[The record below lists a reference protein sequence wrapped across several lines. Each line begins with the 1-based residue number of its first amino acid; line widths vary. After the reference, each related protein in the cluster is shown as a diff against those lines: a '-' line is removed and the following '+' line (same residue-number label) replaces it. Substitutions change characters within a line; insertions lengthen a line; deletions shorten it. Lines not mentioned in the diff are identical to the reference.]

1 VTGVDASRPLEEI
14 VGNRR
19 WEKRLRPFPHVY
31 VQDLFVD
38 SVAEEIEVAVQ
49 KILKDTSLG
58 GIDRYDASGWSFAP
72 DVDWPLRLFVTDGWR
87 SLLSRVLGV
96 DTIPYVSGGIH
107 HHDVGGESGR
117 PHNDL
122 NPVYFADAEPRDG
135 MVILRGNLVDLKTGE
150 VRSPGT
156 QVLRTVRAI
165 SILYYTANPPWHP
178 GDGGET
184 GLYGRRT
191 VRVHQPTVAVPPVNN
206 SMVAFE
212 CTPNSFHSFIS
223 NRNSE
228 RNSVTMWLHRSD
240 TEAMTRWGEEAL
252 ERWRES
258 PSSLDPSA
266 TDLGRRQRGGQRYPG
281 STGPGPRSPA
291 EIA

>member
-191 VRVHQPTVAVPPVNN
+191 VRVHQPTVA
-206 SMVAFE
+206 ADRG
-212 CTPNSFHSFIS
+212 CTPGQQQYGRLRVHSQLLPQLHLQPELRAQL
-223 NRNSE
+223 RNDVVASQ
-228 RNSVTMWLHRSD
+228 RHRGD
-240 TEAMTRWGEEAL
+240 DPVGGGGAGAL
-252 ERWRES
+252 AGIAE
-258 PSSLDPSA
+258 L
-266 TDLGRRQRGGQRYPG
+266 
-281 STGPGPRSPA
+281 TGPVGN
-291 EIA
+291 